1 MSELIEDCLRAR
13 GVRFFHGHHE
23 REYFFLLD
31 YLDRTASQPRSGKL
45 HVHLDRG
52 GAAGDEIT
60 VTVTPDRFYPA
71 ADRERLS
78 ELAQQWGAGG
88 GAAVATLHPSS
99 DPGLVGVAASD
110 SDRPVDVAALSAL
123 VDRTVGAA
131 LDLFGRMHLVVAST
145 ARQTG
150 LRDAG

>member
-31 YLDRTASQPRSGKL
+31 YLDHTAAPPRTGKL
-45 HVHLDRG
+45 HVHLQRG

-60 VTVTPDRFYPA
+60 ATVSPDRFYPA
-71 ADRERLS
+71 AGRERLS
-78 ELAQQWGAGG
+78 ELARQWGDGG
-88 GAAVATLHPSS
+88 GAAVATVHPSS
-99 DPGLVGVAASD
+99 DPGLVGVVASN
-110 SDRPVDVAALSAL
+110 SGKPADVAALSTM

-131 LDLFGRMHLVVAST
+131 LDLFGRMQQVVAP
-145 ARQTG
+145 AAPG